1 MIVLEIVVIL
11 VVVALQARVYWQNR
25 QKATALAHFFPQ
37 KEQLYMQPAN
47 KAAASSGLTNDPLQT
62 LVQGR
67 PYTLAEEP
75 GKIFRVKGRDG
86 EFYLVEEAQ
95 TLDTPATSF
104 LLTQK
109 ELQAIPE
116 KQGFQL
122 LAQPAQTPESTES
135 TDSTPA
141 ALPAAK
147 EPSAG
152 FAELLLEVEDFLRR
166 NQGVVNSLDNLK
178 DMSQR
183 RLETMASRLQAT
195 TATPLYIGLLGT
207 FLGVIIGLF
216 AVVTDG
222 VTDAAISSF
231 LLGVV
236 VAMTGSFFG
245 LLFTLLGNTAYHQ
258 AYERASDRHN
268 DWLNFLQVQLLPR
281 LQSDLSHGL
290 SNLKLVLD
298 EFNKDFFSRI
308 TDFKT
313 VFSNLNQYVGL
324 QERFIIALQ
333 QSDFSQL
340 TEANLRFFEQIQKN
354 ESLFERFGQYLQGLN
369 ESMDLGRQAAVDIRE
384 IVGQLRQLDDV
395 QGYLRQNEESIRKQ
409 LGYLSAHQEKMEQLT
424 QGIQQHFIEA
434 GDEIGSLVRR
444 RLQIMQKEEQ
454 DAGEQLREHFERL
467 KHENVYQKITEQL
480 QPIRQMENDVQ
491 GMRELFADTLKH
503 LLETQQYLIRKI
515 NQDGQ
520 TQGRVLKEM
529 ELLNQ
534 HMQQLTE
541 RKSWVQRM
549 FGGR

>member
-1 MIVLEIVVIL
+1 MIILEIVVIL
-11 VVVALQARVYWQNR
+11 AVVGLQTRVYWQNR
-25 QKATALAHFFPQ
+25 QKAATLAYFFPQ
-37 KEQLYMQPAN
+37 KEQLYMQ
-47 KAAASSGLTNDPLQT
+47 AAASAARKAGVSEDPLT
-62 LVQGR
+62 RLVQGQ
-67 PYTLAEEP
+67 PYTLADEP

-95 TLDTPATSF
+95 TLDAPATSF

-109 ELQAIPE
+109 EFQALPE

-122 LAQPAQTPESTES
+122 LAQPAQTPDSAESAVAE
-135 TDSTPA
+135 
-141 ALPAAK
+141 LPAAQ

-152 FAELLLEVEDFLRR
+152 FAELLEEIQAFLLR

-183 RLETMASRLQAT
+183 RLDAIATGLQAT

-222 VTDAAISSF
+222 VTDEAISSF

-236 VAMTGSFFG
+236 VAMAGSFFG
-245 LLFTLLGNTAYHQ
+245 LLFTLLGNAAYRQ

-395 QGYLRQNEESIRKQ
+395 QGYLRQNEASIRKQ

-434 GDEIGSLVRR
+434 GDEIGKLVQRR
-444 RLQIMQKEEQ
+444 MQIMQKEEQ

-467 KHENVYQKITEQL
+467 KQENVYQKITEQL

-491 GMRELFADTLKH
+491 GMRELFAETLKH

-529 ELLNQ
+529 ELLNN